1 MPGSSSSDD
10 AGASGGQMTNSL
22 TKFNTD
28 WDDSGDEED
37 KEETEKT
44 VEEKKRL
51 LTKVRTFS
59 TQGQDDSMT
68 LE

>member
-1 MPGSSSSDD
+1 M
-10 AGASGGQMTNSL
+10 NSL
-22 TKFNTD
+22 AKFNTD

-51 LTKVRTFS
+51 FSKVQLQLKMLHSSLPNTSFVHK
-59 TQGQDDSMT
+59 
-68 LE
+68 